1 MKFNSLLRYL
11 FAFAMFFAVDEEG
24 GGNPDDQTPPED
36 DPKPDTNP
44 ELEKLSQ
51 SLRAMEAQLEQER
64 KAKLELENKI
74 KEREQSELE
83 KQGEFEKLYKA
94 EKEKNETRE
103 KNFALSQAM
112 SAFKAEA
119 IKQGCQHVD
128 DLAQIYQ
135 KDIRKAKVDL
145 ATYQVDTSNISEII
159 SKAKEEKSF
168 FFNKSAPKTED
179 IDQKKSRVEEK
190 TVEDMSIED
199 LKNTIKTQI
208 SNGGNL

>member
-11 FAFAMFFAVDEEG
+11 FVFAMFFAVDDDG
-24 GGNPDDQTPPED
+24 GGNSDDQTPPED
-36 DPKPDTNP
+36 DQKPDTNP

-51 SLRAMEAQLEQER
+51 NLRAMEAQLEQER

-119 IKQGCQHVD
+119 LEQGCDKKYVEK
-128 DLAQIYQ
+128 LATLYQ

-145 ATYQVDTSNISEII
+145 ATYKVDTSNMAEII
-159 SKAKEEKSF
+159 SKAKEDMSV
-168 FFNKSAPKTED
+168 FFNKSAPTTED
-179 IDQKKSRVEEK
+179 INQTKAQKTAKSFRERAKEAG
-190 TVEDMSIED
+190 
-199 LKNTIKTQI
+199 L
-208 SNGGNL
+208 